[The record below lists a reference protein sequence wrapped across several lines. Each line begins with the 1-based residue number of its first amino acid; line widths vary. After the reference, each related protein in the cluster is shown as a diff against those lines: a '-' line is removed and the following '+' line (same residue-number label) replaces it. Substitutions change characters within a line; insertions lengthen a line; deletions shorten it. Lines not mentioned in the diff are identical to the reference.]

1 MKSLKLTIKAH
12 LKHLLFS
19 FLITLL
25 LSCATDIQPTYSR
38 KDIKSIISN
47 ICKKEF
53 NIEVKVWESG
63 DTIWIYAPFTS
74 VLDEKRQISKTIQT
88 HIRRIFLSIN
98 RVILSM
104 DKAPKFYAFV
114 FSDTQD
120 IGFDVYYIGFA
131 YDLLKFE
138 LNNISLGQMQ
148 ERQAILQLLNPQAL
162 GDTEGNHINKYDIT
176 LGEFVSYLIKQS
188 IEKTFSAPE
197 VKDNFKIN
205 ELRANFANGKLEITF
220 DIMVQKYREGL
231 AYPFDEITA
240 ITKKFLK
247 VYDYPKDLLEVE
259 IKDNFNKKTRLYSR
273 QALTENK

>member
-1 MKSLKLTIKAH
+1 MKSLKLIIKGH

-19 FLITLL
+19 LLIASL
-25 LSCATDIQPTYSR
+25 LSCAADTHTTYSR
-38 KDIKSIISN
+38 KDIKTIILN
-47 ICKKEF
+47 LCKNEF

-63 DTIWIYAPFTS
+63 ETIWIYAPFAN
-74 VLDEKRQISKTIQT
+74 VLDEKRQINKDIQAN
-88 HIRRIFLSIN
+88 IRRIFLSIS

-131 YDLLKFE
+131 YDLVKFE
-138 LNNISLGQMQ
+138 LNHISLGQMQ
-148 ERQAILQLLNPQAL
+148 ERQAVLQLLNPQAL
-162 GDTEGNHINKYDIT
+162 GDVDGNHINKYDIS
-176 LGEFVSYLIKQS
+176 LGEFVSYLIKQN

-205 ELRANFANGKLEITF
+205 ELQTNFTNGKLEITF

-240 ITKKFLK
+240 ITKRFLK
-247 VYDYPKDLLEVE
+247 IYDFPADLTEVE
-259 IKDNFNKKTRLYSR
+259 IKDNFNKKTRFYSR
-273 QALTENK
+273 EVLKEGK